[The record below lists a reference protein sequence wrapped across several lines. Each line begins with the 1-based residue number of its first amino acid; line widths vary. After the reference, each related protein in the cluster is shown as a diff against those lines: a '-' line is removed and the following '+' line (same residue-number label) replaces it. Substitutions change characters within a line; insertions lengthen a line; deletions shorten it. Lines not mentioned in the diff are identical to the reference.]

1 MIPRDKVIAINKRQ
15 IDRNDVFKFSIYY
28 QLSDDSKIKEIKLKA
43 TSRGD
48 TDRWISTLRKAIN
61 PKKYEFKYDK
71 TTQEDANLLFPY
83 CDTRKQYLA
92 LCHLE
97 YILCREKMM
106 NFFEYYFEKKR
117 QSEIFDKS
125 SRGLNEHEA
134 IDDKEINIEL
144 KNLN

>member
-1 MIPRDKVIAINKRQ
+1 
-15 IDRNDVFKFSIYY
+15 
-28 QLSDDSKIKEIKLKA
+28 
-43 TSRGD
+43 
-48 TDRWISTLRKAIN
+48 
-61 PKKYEFKYDK
+61 
-71 TTQEDANLLFPY
+71 
-83 CDTRKQYLA
+83 
-92 LCHLE
+92 
-97 YILCREKMM
+97 MM